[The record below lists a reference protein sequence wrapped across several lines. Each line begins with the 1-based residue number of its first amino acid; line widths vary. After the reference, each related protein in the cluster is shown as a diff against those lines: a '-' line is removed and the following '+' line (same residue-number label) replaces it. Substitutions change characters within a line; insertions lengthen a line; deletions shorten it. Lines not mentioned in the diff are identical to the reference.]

1 MATDWTD
8 PNHPQVQQMANST
21 PDQLSAA
28 DAAQAVKD
36 LHDQVSPQDLKPVL
50 EQHYT
55 QMDPEQMKAVIAQLQ
70 EQLAQSGN
78 PQSQAVAAQIDPATA
93 TPQQAAEL
101 HAHAHEFH
109 PNTVEK
115 VVIAGAGAAALGGL
129 AVLAARHFADKKA

>member
-1 MATDWTD
+1 MATDWSD
-8 PNHPQVQQMANST
+8 PNHPQVQQLAGST
-21 PDQLSAA
+21 PDQVSPDA
-28 DAAQAVKD
+28 AAQAVKD

-50 EQHYT
+50 EEHYS

-78 PQSQAVAAQIDPATA
+78 PQSQQVAASVDPQTA

-129 AVLAARHFADKKA
+129 AVLAAKRLSKQS